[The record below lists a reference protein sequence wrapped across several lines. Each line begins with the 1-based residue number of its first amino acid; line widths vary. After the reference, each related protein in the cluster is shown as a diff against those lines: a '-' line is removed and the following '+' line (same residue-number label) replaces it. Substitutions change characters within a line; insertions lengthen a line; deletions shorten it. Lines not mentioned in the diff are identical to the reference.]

1 MQVMHYV
8 IHLPAKNSER
18 FRLPRGQNR
27 SSSSIRPLPRG
38 TNGCFV
44 PYTTAAKVSK
54 SKAKSDIIIKDV
66 CLLPSSCWKEVPKR
80 QIKLDLI
87 NRNLFIDAWSLD
99 KSWSEQQLRLELFNL
114 FKNHLSGPTEY
125 VKTNNLLI
133 EIPCQFM
140 WDAGRVSGG
149 TDMFINFTLFA
160 NIPGMF
166 AAMLK
171 ARPHFLSSRIPRDGM
186 ARKHATQGRN

>member
-1 MQVMHYV
+1 MAENNSGINNNDITQLVRSVVSSLQNLPSTTASSQVSGSSSSSTGNCSVNRNTNAGNALSHSSASEE
-8 IHLPAKNSER
+8 LSER

-38 TNGCFV
+38 TSGRFV
-44 PYTTAAKVSK
+44 PYTTAAKASK

-80 QIKLDLI
+80 QIKQDLI

-133 EIPCQFM
+133 
-140 WDAGRVSGG
+140 
-149 TDMFINFTLFA
+149 
-160 NIPGMF
+160 
-166 AAMLK
+166 
-171 ARPHFLSSRIPRDGM
+171 
-186 ARKHATQGRN
+186 